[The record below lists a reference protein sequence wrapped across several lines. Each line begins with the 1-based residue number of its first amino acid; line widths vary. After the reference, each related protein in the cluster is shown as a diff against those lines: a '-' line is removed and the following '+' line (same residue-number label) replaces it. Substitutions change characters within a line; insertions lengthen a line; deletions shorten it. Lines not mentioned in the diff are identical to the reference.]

1 MGFQLNTTKD
11 AKFHF
16 IYLAVESDNAVE
28 AGAHG
33 RRGFRIVVLV
43 VVIIIVVIV
52 LRFYPQ
58 SFFGIFLSTT
68 IATFLRTIETKRMLA
83 VRSSTFPGCQWT
95 RDIGVENRRA

>member
-1 MGFQLNTTKD
+1 MGFQLNITKD

-16 IYLAVESDNAVE
+16 IYLAVESDNAVD

-33 RRGFRIVVLV
+33 RRGFRIVVL

-68 IATFLRTIETKRMLA
+68 IATFLRTIETNE
-83 VRSSTFPGCQWT
+83 
-95 RDIGVENRRA
+95 RDIQTDRIKE

>member
-1 MGFQLNTTKD
+1 MGFQLNITKD

-43 VVIIIVVIV
+43 VIIIVVIV

-68 IATFLRTIETKRMLA
+68 IATFLRTIETNE
-83 VRSSTFPGCQWT
+83 
-95 RDIGVENRRA
+95 RDIQTDRIKE